1 MKNKKL
7 LGILIL
13 LMLTLANF
21 NRLKGNENIRAIQFF
36 SIFAIG
42 LLAGLLL
49 GELTL
54 MFKSKK
60 DKP

>member
-13 LMLTLANF
+13 LLLSLANF
-21 NRLKGNENIRAIQFF
+21 NRLKGNENIRAIQFL
-36 SIFAIG
+36 SIFTIG

-49 GELTL
+49 GELTF

-60 DKP
+60 DKQ